1 MRLCPFESVCTFANS
16 ERLDPD
22 DIILREVF
30 CEVHPEACVIFR
42 RILEEKDNPREFVL
56 MELRGVRRSCLS
68 LTLSLSHA
76 RLISTY

>member
-42 RILEEKDNPREFVL
+42 GILEEKDTPPGIRPHGATRGKTVVL
-56 MELRGVRRSCLS
+56 EPH
-68 LTLSLSHA
+68 T
-76 RLISTY
+76 